1 MGKKSEKQKST
12 TTKAKKTS
20 TVVKEK
26 VVEEPEKAAD
36 SLLVAAKKA
45 NDVKIKKQ
53 IKKMNAKVLE
63 HVDLKQVVSAVK
75 ALQTFTKK

>member
-12 TTKAKKTS
+12 TTKVKKTS

-26 VVEEPEKAAD
+26 FVEEPEQAAD